1 MPSRKIE
8 IGIGKKNSLE
18 KSNKSLQQLDKQSL
32 VRELTGRGIYQ
43 GDKKNELFGFEPL
56 HDIGKHIENALTELP
71 ANIPQQEAFE
81 LNTIIE
87 LPIGGRETKR
97 TVDYRCTLVLAASQV
112 RGKINSKAQLLLDT
126 LAKIQEI
133 AYGSCWKR

>member
-43 GDKKNELFGFEPL
+43 GDKKNELQDLLKEVMHGVQRVPALLYNDPMATLESINYSNYDIFGFEPL
-56 HDIGKHIENALTELP
+56 HDIGKHIENA
-71 ANIPQQEAFE
+71 
-81 LNTIIE
+81 
-87 LPIGGRETKR
+87 
-97 TVDYRCTLVLAASQV
+97 
-112 RGKINSKAQLLLDT
+112 
-126 LAKIQEI
+126 
-133 AYGSCWKR
+133 

>member
-1 MPSRKIE
+1 MHGVQRVPALLY
-8 IGIGKKNSLE
+8 NDPMATLE
-18 KSNKSLQQLDKQSL
+18 SINCSNYD
-32 VRELTGRGIYQ
+32 I
-43 GDKKNELFGFEPL
+43 FGFEPL

-112 RGKINSKAQLLLDT
+112 RGKINSNVQLLLAT